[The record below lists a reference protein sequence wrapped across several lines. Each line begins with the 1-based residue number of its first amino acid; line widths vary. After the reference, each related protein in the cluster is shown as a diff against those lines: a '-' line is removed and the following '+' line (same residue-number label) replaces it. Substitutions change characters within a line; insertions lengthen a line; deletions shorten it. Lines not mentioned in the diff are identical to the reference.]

1 MQLKDEDV
9 VELFFE
15 VMKLNRSYSE
25 ERYGR
30 MDVYRGQYSCLFI
43 LERIGPIS
51 QKKLADCLRIRP
63 SSAGEILG
71 KLEQKGLVQR
81 TVSAK
86 DKRIILVS
94 LTEEGKRSAEQVRK
108 NRAIAHKE
116 MLSGLDGEEK
126 EQFYR
131 ALTKIRDYYLGQE
144 ETHSNGV

>member
-81 TVSAK
+81 TFREGQT
-86 DKRIILVS
+86 DHTGIFDGGRQ
-94 LTEEGKRSAEQVRK
+94 TERRTGAEKPRHRPQRNAV
-108 NRAIAHKE
+108 
-116 MLSGLDGEEK
+116 GP
-126 EQFYR
+126 
-131 ALTKIRDYYLGQE
+131 
-144 ETHSNGV
+144 